1 MPGQAIGE
9 NDLEWASVRADRLRR
24 DMITDARWMLGMTPR
39 RAIMPGMPVAMRDL
53 QERIVVQKN
62 SMVTIVLR
70 SGALML
76 TARGKALE
84 DGAEGAS
91 VRVLNPRSERVVQA
105 TVISPDTVEIQSL
118 QMIGAAQVQAASNV
132 AVKAGS
138 YR

>member
-1 MPGQAIGE
+1 
-9 NDLEWASVRADRLRR
+9 
-24 DMITDARWMLGMTPR
+24 
-39 RAIMPGMPVAMRDL
+39 
-53 QERIVVQKN
+53 
-62 SMVTIVLR
+62 MVTIVLR